1 MYEPLSELFA
11 GAAGYAMTLLV
22 QMVRFVH
29 CPARMR
35 AFDLMRKVFRLLC
48 TALYI
53 TGIMID
59 VCSLDSVQQTGPLV
73 AWYDVQLVWAALW
86 GTNCLWPG
94 NTIRQRLSA
103 HGTAPQRKSLP

>member
-1 MYEPLSELFA
+1 MVEADLEVNVFFFQT
-11 GAAGYAMTLLV
+11 GIEVQDAAAECFTEV
-22 QMVRFVH
+22 E
-29 CPARMR
+29 
-35 AFDLMRKVFRLLC
+35 RKVFRLLC

-103 HGTAPQRKSLP
+103 HGTAPQRRSLP